1 MLNEGAATLQVLSS
15 PSFTPLLLSPFLG
28 SFLLLLVV
36 WLLSPDGQWIA
47 DQKPG
52 SVAPV
57 AGSKE
62 RYEVIQLL
70 NWTSSEMHASVGPLF
85 NKSLSDEIKDYALKK
100 YLTKL
105 QYANDNIAAGKDYVV
120 GNDFTIA
127 DSVRRHGTPP
137 LPRPP
142 DTSSVSFLASH
153 RMIVPR
159 FSTHTNAVLLDRTVV
174 VPVRRREP

>member
-1 MLNEGAATLQVLSS
+1 VLDDGTVLNEGAATL
-15 PSFTPLLLSPFLG
+15 
-28 SFLLLLVV
+28 
-36 WLLSPDGQWIA
+36 QWIA

-127 DSVRRHGTPP
+127 DSVRRHRHATPTTP
-137 LPRPP
+137 S
-142 DTSSVSFLASH
+142 SSVAFLASH

>member
-1 MLNEGAATLQVLSS
+1 MERMGDGVCRASVEVENARHTYK
-15 PSFTPLLLSPFLG
+15 F
-28 SFLLLLVV
+28 VV
-36 WLLSPDGQWIA
+36 DGQWIA

-127 DSVRRHGTPP
+127 DSVRRHRHATPTTP
-137 LPRPP
+137 
-142 DTSSVSFLASH
+142 S
-153 RMIVPR
+153 
-159 FSTHTNAVLLDRTVV
+159 
-174 VPVRRREP
+174 